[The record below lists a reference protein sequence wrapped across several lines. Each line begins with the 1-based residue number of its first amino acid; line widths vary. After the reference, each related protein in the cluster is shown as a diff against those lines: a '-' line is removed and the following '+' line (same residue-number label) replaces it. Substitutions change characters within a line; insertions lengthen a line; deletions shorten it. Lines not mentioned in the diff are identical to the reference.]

1 MAGVKNSITELI
13 SGEYDRTAREIR
25 EKLQTF
31 WKLTS
36 MKLKKERSRMIVYEF
51 GKQNPHYF
59 PEVKNLVGPHQFG
72 FNKKSHMQAVKKG

>member
-1 MAGVKNSITELI
+1 
-13 SGEYDRTAREIR
+13 
-25 EKLQTF
+25 
-31 WKLTS
+31 
-36 MKLKKERSRMIVYEF
+36 MIVYEF